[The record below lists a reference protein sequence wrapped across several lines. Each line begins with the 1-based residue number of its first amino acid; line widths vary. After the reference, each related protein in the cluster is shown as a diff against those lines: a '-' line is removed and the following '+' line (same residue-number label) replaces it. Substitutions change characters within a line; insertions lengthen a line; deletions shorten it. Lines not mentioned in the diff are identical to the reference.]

1 MSTDNKEK
9 IIFGG
14 FISILII
21 LGLFILSTII
31 LTCVYFC
38 GFGMGWLMNLVIG
51 VDGIVFGLTFPQLF
65 GVLVTLTTMMAGSV
79 GTIILFN
86 NRNIQKNICKIK
98 KIEKTENETH

>member
-1 MSTDNKEK
+1 MDLKVKGYNMSTDNKEK

-79 GTIILFN
+79 GRFTY
-86 NRNIQKNICKIK
+86 QVGGDAP
-98 KIEKTENETH
+98 